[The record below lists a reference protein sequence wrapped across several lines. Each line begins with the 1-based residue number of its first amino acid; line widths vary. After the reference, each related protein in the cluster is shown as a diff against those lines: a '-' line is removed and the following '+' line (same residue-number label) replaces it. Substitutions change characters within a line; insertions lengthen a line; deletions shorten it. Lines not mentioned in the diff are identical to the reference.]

1 MAKIR
6 PKSVHVRVTRRD
18 RADAF
23 LPEPGPSER
32 STFLSIWDAESA
44 AEEFIAGATSAAFV
58 NEDARN
64 EIAVDELGG
73 PFIEEEGTPTY
84 D

>member
-1 MAKIR
+1 MAKN
-6 PKSVHVRVTRRD
+6 PKSVRVRVTRRD
-18 RADAF
+18 RGDAF
-23 LPEPGPSER
+23 LPEPSASER
-32 STFLSIWDAESA
+32 STFIAIWDAESA

-73 PFIEEEGTPTY
+73 PFIEEESTLVF

>member
-1 MAKIR
+1 MAKMRLKRR
-6 PKSVHVRVTRRD
+6 PPTRRD
-18 RADAF
+18 RGDAF
-23 LPEPGPSER
+23 LPEPGPSDR
-32 STFLSIWDAESA
+32 STFIAIWDAESA

-58 NEDARN
+58 LEDARN

-73 PFIEEEGTPTY
+73 PFIEDEGTLIL